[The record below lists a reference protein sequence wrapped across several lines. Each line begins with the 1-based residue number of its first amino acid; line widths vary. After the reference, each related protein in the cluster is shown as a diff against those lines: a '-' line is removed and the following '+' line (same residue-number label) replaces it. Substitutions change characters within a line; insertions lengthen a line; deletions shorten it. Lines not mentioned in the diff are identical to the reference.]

1 MMIPVVLV
9 FLAVLALVVFVITA
23 RRRAS
28 AVSDL
33 SELRGRTRPVDIV
46 AFRNLVDPAEK
57 EYLRERLGPRQFRTI
72 QRERLRAALE
82 YTKRVSEN
90 AVILSQIGDAAR
102 TSADP
107 QVAQAGEQLVNTA
120 LRVRIYSLEALA
132 RLYAG
137 ILVPSVPLSH
147 PRVSDSYERLTS
159 TMVQLGRL
167 QKQSAKLSAA

>member
-9 FLAVLALVVFVITA
+9 LLAVLALLVFVISA

-33 SELRGRTRPVDIV
+33 SELRERTRPVDIL
-46 AFRNLVDPAEK
+46 AFRNLVDPVEK
-57 EYLRERLGPRQFRTI
+57 EFLRQRLEPRQFRTI
-72 QRERLRAALE
+72 QRERLRVAVE

-107 QVAQAGEQLVNTA
+107 HVSQAGEQLVNTA
-120 LRVRIYSLEALA
+120 LRVRIYSLETRA
-132 RLYAG
+132 RLYAA
-137 ILVPSVPLSH
+137 IVLPSMPLSH

-159 TMVQLGRL
+159 TMVRLGRL
-167 QKQSAKLSAA
+167 QKQSGKLSAA

>member
-1 MMIPVVLV
+1 MMIPVLLVL
-9 FLAVLALVVFVITA
+9 LAVLALVVFVSSA

-33 SELRGRTRPVDIV
+33 SELRGRTRSVDIV

-57 EYLRERLGPRQFRTI
+57 QYLRECLGPRQFRRI
-72 QRERLRAALE
+72 QRERLRVALE
-82 YTKRVSEN
+82 YTKQVSEN

-120 LRVRIYSLEALA
+120 LRVRIYSLEARA

-137 ILVPSVPLSH
+137 MLVPSMPLSN
-147 PRVSDSYERLTS
+147 PRVSESYERLTR
-159 TMVQLGRL
+159 TMGQLGRL
-167 QKQSAKLSAA
+167 QKQSGKLSAA